1 MAGVFRFSNAVSDI
15 DKFISTYKSIY
26 NHFRDLPDGEYFD
39 HSDAAIFMAK
49 SGLASSL
56 GAIGEE
62 ALRRSTRDDKS
73 RDPLFNQHKSYSE
86 MFRMLGWYEPGSQ
99 NTNFA
104 LSEFGEYINDEQGD
118 ALNNL
123 VALNTIHIASPNP
136 LTNVKGNNI
145 LRPFPLILKLA
156 SKLGGLIHR
165 DEIIVAVLA
174 CENDKAPNIIEN
186 LTDYINTT
194 RSKGKQGL
202 VDEIEFLKKR
212 KNIKSKDTLPNYTRF
227 PIAALKWNNWMQSKW
242 VKGIY
247 GDRACLMLEMTP
259 IGEEKSNELSS
270 AIDIRYSDIAKY
282 DEQEIASF
290 VIWSNLYQLEK
301 IGYDMTDYAEA
312 ANKLKGM
319 ARNIFKD
326 FEIDKFNN
334 MLFFGYQEAPRYIL
348 NKGNEI
354 LDKL

>member
-39 HSDAAIFMAK
+39 HSDAAIFMAT

-73 RDPLFNQHKSYSE
+73 RDPLYNQHKSYSE
-86 MFRMLGWYEPGSQ
+86 IFRMLGWYEPGSKQ
-99 NTNFA
+99 TNCA
-104 LSEFGEYINDEQGD
+104 LSEYGEYIYDESGN
-118 ALNNL
+118 ALKTL
-123 VALNTIHIASPNP
+123 FALNTLHVVSPNP

-145 LRPFPLILKLA
+145 LRPFPLILRLA
-156 SKLGGLIHR
+156 SNLGGLIHR

-174 CENDKAPNIIEN
+174 CENDKTPNIIEN
-186 LTDYINTT
+186 LTDYIKTI

-202 VDEIEFLKKR
+202 INEIELLKTKI
-212 KNIKSKDTLPNYTRF
+212 NISSKDILPNYTRF
-227 PIAALKWNNWMQSKW
+227 PIAALKWNNWMQSKS

-247 GDRACLMLEMTP
+247 GDKTCSMLEMTP

-290 VIWSNLYQLEK
+290 VIWSNLYQLDK

-319 ARNIFKD
+319 ARSIFVD